1 VKSILAYDGS
11 HLLIVLLTSVWI
23 TVFWLSRR
31 DLISM
36 FMLLQIEGPALVNG
50 GFSAAIS
57 KVGLQKFVSDLFWV
71 GMFYHLY
78 NQVRN

>member
-1 VKSILAYDGS
+1 
-11 HLLIVLLTSVWI
+11 
-23 TVFWLSRR
+23 
-31 DLISM
+31 M